1 MAIIFHVSR
10 FTNIRLILVMNSF
23 IGCFVVL
30 CDFHREQAW
39 QRWLSATKNGMR
51 KMIAPALCH
60 MRRIASSD
68 TVKECDENIKSLYG
82 SPVWNVES
90 SKKFKIYFESTW
102 LPLKKVILTFL
113 E

>member
-1 MAIIFHVSR
+1 
-10 FTNIRLILVMNSF
+10 MNSF

-68 TVKECDENIKSLYG
+68 TLCGMLKVARN
-82 SPVWNVES
+82 
-90 SKKFKIYFESTW
+90 SKFT
-102 LPLKKVILTFL
+102 LKVHGCR
-113 E
+113 

>member
-1 MAIIFHVSR
+1 
-10 FTNIRLILVMNSF
+10 
-23 IGCFVVL
+23 
-30 CDFHREQAW
+30 
-39 QRWLSATKNGMR
+39 
-51 KMIAPALCH
+51 